1 MDDSEVGGDDAQFQT
16 RRIDNEHYDEEL
28 LVVDGENVPSRASYM
43 DQESDR
49 GNNEQDRQRRVGES
63 ERPYGMNL
71 APPQQLVMPTPPQS
85 DDARG
90 LNDDDRGDDGVE
102 DDDGHRAAAAAAA
115 AAVANRERLQGH
127 AEVSPLQHERDGQ
140 AGRNSEDPGDS
151 EELEDGSEDEQ
162 GDNVPM
168 YDAAEYNNLPVGE
181 EVKELFKHITQ
192 FSPTNVNLQ
201 TKLRPFVP
209 EYLPAVGDID
219 GFVKVERPDGKPEM
233 LGLTVL
239 DEPCAKQSDPTVMDL
254 QLRRMTKEKQAKHV
268 TVHSIPEGSKNT
280 KAIDNWI
287 ENITDLHRHKPPP
300 TVNYTGPMPDIESL
314 MKEWPAEYEKS
325 LKDLPLPSADLDCD
339 LAAYVDI
346 ACGLLDIPVH
356 KSRIE
361 ALHVMF
367 SLYAEFKSSQHFQ
380 SNPSQ
385 AQSNPGQLQSN
396 PSQAQSNPSQPQT
409 GTTAD
414 DGGQAGS

>member
-1 MDDSEVGGDDAQFQT
+1 MARKESGAEGPSESTGGP
-16 RRIDNEHYDEEL
+16 
-28 LVVDGENVPSRASYM
+28 G
-43 DQESDR
+43 
-49 GNNEQDRQRRVGES
+49 
-63 ERPYGMNL
+63 
-71 APPQQLVMPTPPQS
+71 APPTLASNFSVGAFFRQLDADVNSSEPNKAEAHASSPDAPP
-85 DDARG
+85 DDVHSAPPCPPAPR
-90 LNDDDRGDDGVE
+90 
-102 DDDGHRAAAAAAA
+102 
-115 AAVANRERLQGH
+115 RLSKLPSLVP
-127 AEVSPLQHERDGQ
+127 EYSGQ
-140 AGRNSEDPGDS
+140 DP
-151 EELEDGSEDEQ
+151 
-162 GDNVPM
+162 VM

-367 SLYAEFKSSQHFQ
+367 SLYAEFKSSQIALGKLPRRGSILRQAAPGKESGDRAGRSVKEVQAWLKGPKKVSFAESEALPEQ
-380 SNPSQ
+380 SEPSPEQ
-385 AQSNPGQLQSN
+385 PGSATEQPK
-396 PSQAQSNPSQPQT
+396 PSSEQPES
-409 GTTAD
+409 TT
-414 DGGQAGS
+414 DGDNSR